1 MRASLPAVRA
11 LALLLCFYLIT
22 VGALA
27 AIVGLDI
34 GLTAAS
40 NHQGGLALVETWGV
54 SLVLAYPLVRG
65 LLVGL
70 SGSRTR
76 RSGVR
81 VRPGDQPRLWQ
92 RVERTAQAMGV
103 RPPAEIWLV
112 DHPQAA
118 VSQDS
123 RLLGLVPGR
132 RRMVL
137 GLPLLHGLTASELD
151 AVVAH
156 ELGHFAHGDTRLSA
170 LTTRNRAGL
179 QQVLSRYSS
188 EDGGPGQWLNGVF
201 AGYARFCLRS
211 SQATARRQELAADTA
226 AARFAGPDALI
237 GTLRATVTMT
247 RAHHGYLSG
256 FRDIGR
262 ELGLAPQAD
271 QVYPGFQAFLQS
283 GSWRQEQD
291 RLTDDPPGARQSPY
305 DSHPPM
311 AERIERLRQLPAR
324 DACAADPTPAHTL
337 LDRPTETCAMV
348 VASRPGAADQ
358 REVDWDTLA
367 AAAGRAELDRETAG
381 LRDAARAIL
390 RRRPDQLPALLDA
403 VDEGRWKE
411 IADWMP
417 REGMSRT
424 VSSDAGRSMT
434 ESAAADAL
442 YSWALT
448 TLVDQGRGRWLLNWD
463 QGHHLD
469 LDPGLD
475 ATLGPALDTALDPGA
490 RDTTPLRR
498 LLRLDQQV
506 SP

>member
-1 MRASLPAVRA
+1 MRASLRTVRA
-11 LALLLCFYLIT
+11 LALLLGFYLIT
-22 VGALA
+22 TALLA

-40 NHQGGLALVETWGV
+40 NRQGALALVETWGV

-70 SGSRTR
+70 TGNRHR
-76 RSGVR
+76 RSGLQVR
-81 VRPGDQPRLWQ
+81 RADQPRLWQ

-112 DHPQAA
+112 DRPQAA
-118 VSQDS
+118 VWQDS
-123 RLLGLVPGR
+123 WLLGLVPGR
-132 RRMVL
+132 RRMLL

-179 QQVLSRYSS
+179 RQVLSRYSS

-201 AGYARFCLRS
+201 AAYARFCLRS
-211 SQATARRQELAADTA
+211 SQATARRQEFAADAA
-226 AARFAGPDALI
+226 AARLAGPDALI
-237 GTLRATVTMT
+237 GALQATPALT
-247 RAHHGYLSG
+247 RAHHSYLSG
-256 FRDIGR
+256 FRDIGK
-262 ELGLAPQAD
+262 ELGLAPQAG
-271 QVYPGFQAFLQS
+271 QVYPGFQAFLRTD
-283 GSWRQEQD
+283 SWRRERQQ
-291 RLTDDPPGARQSPY
+291 LTDDPPRQRQSPY

-311 AERIERLRQLPAR
+311 SERVERLRQLPAST
-324 DACAADPTPAHTL
+324 ASTPDPTPAHTL
-337 LDRPTETCAMV
+337 LDRLPETCAMV
-348 VASRPGAADQ
+348 VSARPKVPEQ

-381 LRDAARAIL
+381 LREAARATL
-390 RRRPDQLPALLDA
+390 RRRPDPLPALLDA
-403 VDEGRWKE
+403 IDEGRWKE

-424 VSSDAGRSMT
+424 VSPEAGRSMT
-434 ESAAADAL
+434 EAAAADAL
-442 YSWALT
+442 YSWTLT
-448 TLVDQGRGRWLLNWD
+448 TLVDQGRGRWLLDWEHGN
-463 QGHHLD
+463 HLA

-475 ATLGPALDTALDPGA
+475 TALGPALDTALTPGSP
-490 RDTTPLRR
+490 DTTALRR
-498 LLRLDQQV
+498 LLGPTQV